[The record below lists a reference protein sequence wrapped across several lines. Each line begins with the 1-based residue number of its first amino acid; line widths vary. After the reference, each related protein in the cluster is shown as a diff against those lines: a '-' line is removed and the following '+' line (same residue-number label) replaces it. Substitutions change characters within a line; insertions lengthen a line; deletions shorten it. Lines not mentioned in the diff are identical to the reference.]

1 MNGRKDEEKP
11 LDLRSIKDTILS
23 SDNAKDKMYKIK
35 NAIEK
40 IKAQLY
46 EIPRSKTIELF
57 KSIGGIKRKMAEK
70 DLLLTAAKFR
80 YIASK
85 KNTDKK
91 VKVIA
96 EFYADIFESIGEK
109 LGKEESIEEN
119 YILPLEYAS
128 TLMLAN
134 IKGK

>member
-57 KSIGGIKRKMAEK
+57 KSISGIKRKMAEK